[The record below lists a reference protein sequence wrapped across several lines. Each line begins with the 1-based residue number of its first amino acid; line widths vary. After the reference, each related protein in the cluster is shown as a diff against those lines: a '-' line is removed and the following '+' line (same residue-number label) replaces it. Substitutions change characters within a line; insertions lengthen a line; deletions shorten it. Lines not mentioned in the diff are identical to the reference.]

1 LRELKKSSQFFL
13 KRAIADFSSRKY
25 PRVTEHAATYH
36 YPIAAACSDFCLSI
50 IQILHVTI
58 TDDESFTAEAV
69 ANLDRAPGGSD
80 RLALLIEAREG
91 FTQAGLPR
99 LRADLKQFLNLSPEI
114 TVLKEGELPRPPGKS
129 VRVVD
134 RR

>member
-1 LRELKKSSQFFL
+1 MDSTQFTWLENNLK
-13 KRAIADFSSRKY
+13 ANSSRY
-25 PRVTEHAATYH
+25 L
-36 YPIAAACSDFCLSI
+36 D
-50 IQILHVTI
+50 
-58 TDDESFTAEAV
+58 
-69 ANLDRAPGGSD
+69 ANGQWVNNPGGSD